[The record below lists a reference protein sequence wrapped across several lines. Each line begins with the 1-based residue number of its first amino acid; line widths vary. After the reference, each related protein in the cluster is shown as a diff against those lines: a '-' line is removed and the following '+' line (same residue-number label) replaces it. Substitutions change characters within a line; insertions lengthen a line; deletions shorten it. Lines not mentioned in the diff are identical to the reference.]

1 MTSDAKGNVQQQ
13 FVWTRSAIIDYL
25 TQAGLEDAVAQQ
37 LSKQFLNGKGE
48 VDYIANDA
56 QKRWAGKYG
65 TLAEALGKVAEYYKY
80 DEGGQIEAQ
89 DIVDRAKRDKEIRDR
104 QRNPNAP
111 APSPTPAPAP
121 GPGTGTGGNSYIN
134 NITINGVG
142 DWGMVRGQ
150 TRHTD
155 ADSAKTEVDLL
166 RALAQARGAA
176 IQ

>member
-1 MTSDAKGNVQQQ
+1 M
-13 FVWTRSAIIDYL
+13 
-25 TQAGLEDAVAQQ
+25 
-37 LSKQFLNGKGE
+37 
-48 VDYIANDA
+48 
-56 QKRWAGKYG
+56 
-65 TLAEALGKVAEYYKY
+65 AEYYKY

-104 QRNPNAP
+104 QRNPSAP

-155 ADSAKTEVDLL
+155 AASAQTEVDLL